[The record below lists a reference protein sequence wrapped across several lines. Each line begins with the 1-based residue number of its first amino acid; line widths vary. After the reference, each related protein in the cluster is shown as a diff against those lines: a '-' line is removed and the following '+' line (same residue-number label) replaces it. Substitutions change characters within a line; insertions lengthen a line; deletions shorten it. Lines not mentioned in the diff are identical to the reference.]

1 MILLQHPKEA
11 TPAPVTATVVSTT
24 PCSIKI
30 NTFPVVLLLIRRGKQ
45 GAFVPPG
52 GVSLNLEMWNRF
64 NPDYKINNGVS
75 SKNMEVVWENEMDQ
89 TAALYK

>member
-1 MILLQHPKEA
+1 M
-11 TPAPVTATVVSTT
+11 
-24 PCSIKI
+24 
-30 NTFPVVLLLIRRGKQ
+30 
-45 GAFVPPG
+45 PPG